1 VASETAGAGESRRY
15 HASARRNRGPGPLR
29 PRRADVADI
38 YDQGASAYEALWSPV
53 ILPPAAVL
61 VRSLGLRGRCMIADI
76 GAGTSALLG
85 PIGSAAPAARVV
97 ALDASTRM
105 LRIARTRRGA
115 SAVLADAL
123 ALPLADGTVD
133 AVILAYVLFHLADP
147 ARAAAEAARVLRP
160 GGRAGIITWAWER
173 QPRASTVWDQVL
185 AEAGVPLAPLRR
197 VNSGLDQPGAV
208 DALLRSAGLRPE
220 RIWHDRLHHEW
231 DRSSFWELASGSG
244 SNRIRLSQLSSVA
257 RAGVLAR
264 LTSTLSQLGPATSC
278 GKARSSALWP
288 PSIPLERII
297 RERSRYPVATRF
309 GRASCSLRST
319 SQIIP
324 SVRPPAPGHSS
335 GLASISAARRAVM
348 KSSPHRWL
356 SPPRPSR
363 QAARPYISACRTKL
377 CGGQG

>member
-15 HASARRNRGPGPLR
+15 HASARRDRGPGPLR

-61 VRSLGLRGRCMIADI
+61 VRSLGLRGRCVIADI
-76 GAGTSALLG
+76 GAGTGALLG
-85 PIGSAAPAARVV
+85 HIGSAAPAARVV

-123 ALPLADGTVD
+123 ALPLADGTAD

-185 AEAGVPLAPLRR
+185 AEAAGEEERVHRAERGLGRRESFPLRQR
-197 VNSGLDQPGAV
+197 
-208 DALLRSAGLRPE
+208 
-220 RIWHDRLHHEW
+220 
-231 DRSSFWELASGSG
+231 
-244 SNRIRLSQLSSVA
+244 
-257 RAGVLAR
+257 
-264 LTSTLSQLGPATSC
+264 LGPDV
-278 GKARSSALWP
+278 G
-288 PSIPLERII
+288 EGG
-297 RERSRYPVATRF
+297 VAGGGQRD
-309 GRASCSLRST
+309 A
-319 SQIIP
+319 
-324 SVRPPAPGHSS
+324 VRDL
-335 GLASISAARRAVM
+335 GLAHPEQPAGRRRQGESEVRGDVEPARHDVGVVGE
-348 KSSPHRWL
+348 P
-356 SPPRPSR
+356 
-363 QAARPYISACRTKL
+363 
-377 CGGQG
+377 

>member
-1 VASETAGAGESRRY
+1 MASETADTGESRRY
-15 HASARRNRGPGPLR
+15 HASARRDRGVGPLR

-61 VRSLGLRGRCMIADI
+61 VRSLGLRGRCVIADI
-76 GAGTSALLG
+76 GAGTGALLG

-123 ALPLADGTVD
+123 ALPLADGTAD

-173 QPRASTVWDQVL
+173 QPRASIVWDQVL
-185 AEAGVPLAPLRR
+185 AEAGVPPAPLRR
-197 VNSGLDQPGAV
+197 VESGLDQPSAV
-208 DALLRSAGLRPE
+208 DALLRSVGLRPE
-220 RIWHDRLHHEW
+220 HIWHDRLHHEW

-244 SNRIRLSQLSSVA
+244 SNRIRLSQLGSAA

-264 LTSTLSQLGPATSC
+264 LTSTLSQLGGRRLRVGRRGHLRRGHQAFPRNGSS
-278 GKARSSALWP
+278 GKGAVTRCP
-288 PSIPLERII
+288 PDLEQ
-297 RERSRYPVATRF
+297 PH
-309 GRASCSLRST
+309 GGLRST

-324 SVRPPAPGHSS
+324 SVRHPAPGHSS
-335 GLASISAARRAVM
+335 GLAIDNGWYLFVVDGVVGHA
-348 KSSPHRWL
+348 L
-356 SPPRPSR
+356 
-363 QAARPYISACRTKL
+363 
-377 CGGQG
+377 